1 MSGKLISRRTL
12 LVLVA
17 TTLLLVATSAVVLA
31 LAAALLEMGDSTPGH
46 VLCWIAL
53 GLGVLLV
60 VDVFFLILAL
70 AINSLAESEEQ
81 RPAASEAKPSTGE

>member
-1 MSGKLISRRTL
+1 MSGKPVLRHTL

-17 TTLLLVATSAVVLA
+17 TALLLVATIAVVLA
-31 LAAALLEMGDSTPGH
+31 LAAVLLEMGDTLPGH

-60 VDVFFLILAL
+60 VTIFFLLLAL
-70 AINSLAESEEQ
+70 AINSLAEPEEQ
-81 RPAASEAKPSTGE
+81 PLSASKRGPHAGE